1 MIIVVMGVTGSG
13 KTTVGRMLSQ
23 VLGWKY
29 FDADDFHPPA
39 NIQKMKRGIPLN
51 DIDRMPWLQQLQL
64 ILKQSLDAGEP
75 AILACSALTQRYRE
89 LLMIDQRLRL
99 VYLKGDHTLIEER
112 LRERRNHY
120 MNPELLDSQFET
132 LEEPTDGLHVDI
144 SSSPQAIVE
153 LIRTQFGV

>member
-1 MIIVVMGVTGSG
+1 MGVTGSG

-51 DIDRMPWLQQLQL
+51 DSDRMPWLEQLQL
-64 ILKQSLDAGEP
+64 ILKQSLDADEP

-89 LLMIDQRLRL
+89 LLMIDQRVRL

-112 LRERRNHY
+112 LRGRRNHY

-144 SSSPQAIVE
+144 KSSPQAIVE
-153 LIRTQFGV
+153 LIRAQLEV